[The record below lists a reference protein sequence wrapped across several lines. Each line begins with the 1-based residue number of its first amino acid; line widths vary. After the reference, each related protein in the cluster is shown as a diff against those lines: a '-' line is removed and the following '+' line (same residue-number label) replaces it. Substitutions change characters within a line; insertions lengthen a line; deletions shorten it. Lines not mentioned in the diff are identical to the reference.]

1 MNFRVASQVTVLALT
16 VAGCSSVNLWPFS
29 DDKERAAGN
38 AEPPNATRYHCD
50 GNKTFYVRPMYE
62 GKSVWLILPDRQV
75 RLDGTDSGKY
85 SNGIAV
91 LTTDGTNASLT
102 DGPSISYANCS
113 SLPKAT
119 AK

>member
-1 MNFRVASQVTVLALT
+1 MNFRVTSHVTILALT

-29 DDKERAAGN
+29 DDKERTAGS
-38 AEPPNATRYHCD
+38 AEPANATRYHCD

-75 RLDGTDSGKY
+75 RLDRTDSGKF
-85 SNGIAV
+85 SNGISV
-91 LTTDGTNASLT
+91 LSIEGTNASLT
-102 DGPSISYANCS
+102 DGPSITYANCS
-113 SLPKAT
+113 TQPKAT